1 MAHFH
6 REAKVQE
13 SGAMTEDEKSHEAV
27 REQTAKIMK
36 AAAAIFGGREGL
48 AGYLGVAPYL
58 VAEWT
63 AGISDAPY
71 QIVNKAVDA
80 IVEAKTASKPTTL

>member
-1 MAHFH
+1 
-6 REAKVQE
+6 
-13 SGAMTEDEKSHEAV
+13 MTEDEKSHEAV

-36 AAAAIFGGREGL
+36 AAAAIFGGREAL

-80 IVEAKTASKPTTL
+80 IVEAKTANKPATQKPAPPRLPGDT